1 MMFFDAARSWRG
13 ATILVILC
21 GSLTSCAAFSP
32 APILTSDEK
41 KALSTNLNE
50 KYKAYQ
56 DCMASESDRFS
67 HITSAPPSDIAR
79 GAQAGCEA
87 AFRSYHQAVTK
98 QFTAF
103 VSSASQAKARSR
115 ADEHANEAKDRTW
128 GHVIQR
134 VLIQR
139 Q

>member
-1 MMFFDAARSWRG
+1 MIFFNAARWRS
-13 ATILVILC
+13 ATIVVALC
-21 GSLTSCAAFSP
+21 GSLASCAALSP
-32 APILTSDEK
+32 APNLTADEK
-41 KALSTNLNE
+41 KALSANLNE

-56 DCMASESDRFS
+56 DCMVGESDRFS
-67 HITSAPPSDIAR
+67 HISSAPPSDIAK

-87 AFRSYHQAVTK
+87 AFRNYHKAVTK

-103 VSSASQAKARSR
+103 VSSAGQAEALSR
-115 ADEHANEAKDRTW
+115 ADQHASDAKDRTW

>member
-1 MMFFDAARSWRG
+1 MIFFDAARWRG
-13 ATILVILC
+13 ATIVVALC
-21 GSLTSCAAFSP
+21 GSLASCAALSP
-32 APILTSDEK
+32 APNLTSDEK
-41 KALSTNLNE
+41 KALSTSLNE
-50 KYKAYQ
+50 KYQAYQ

-67 HITSAPPSDIAR
+67 HITSASPSDIAK

-87 AFRSYHQAVTK
+87 AFKSYQKAVTK

-103 VSSASQAKARSR
+103 VSSAGQAEAQSR
-115 ADEHANEAKDRTW
+115 ADQHASDAKDHIW

>member
-1 MMFFDAARSWRG
+1 MIFFDAARWRN
-13 ATILVILC
+13 ATMVVALC
-21 GSLTSCAAFSP
+21 GSLAGCAAFSP
-32 APILTSDEK
+32 APNLTPDEK
-41 KALSTNLNE
+41 KALANTLNE

-56 DCMASESDRFS
+56 DCMTNESDRFS
-67 HITSAPPSDIAR
+67 HISSAPPSDIAK

-103 VSSASQAKARSR
+103 VSSAGQAEARSR
-115 ADEHANEAKDRTW
+115 ADQHASDAKDRTW

-134 VLIQR
+134 ILIQR

>member
-1 MMFFDAARSWRG
+1 MIFFDAARWRG
-13 ATILVILC
+13 ATIAVVLC
-21 GSLTSCAAFSP
+21 GLLASCAALSP
-32 APILTSDEK
+32 TPNLTADEK
-41 KALSTNLNE
+41 KALSASLSE

-67 HITSAPPSDIAR
+67 HITSAPPSDIAK
-79 GAQAGCEA
+79 GAQAGCEVT
-87 AFRSYHQAVTK
+87 FRDYQQAVTK
-98 QFTAF
+98 LFTAF
-103 VSSASQAKARSR
+103 VSSAGQAEARSR
-115 ADEHANEAKDRTW
+115 ADQHASDAKDRTW

>member
-1 MMFFDAARSWRG
+1 MIFFDAARWRG
-13 ATILVILC
+13 ATIVVALC
-21 GSLTSCAAFSP
+21 GSLASCAALSP
-32 APILTSDEK
+32 APNLTSDEK
-41 KALSTNLNE
+41 KALSTSLNE
-50 KYKAYQ
+50 KYQAYQ

-67 HITSAPPSDIAR
+67 HITSAPPSDIAQ

-103 VSSASQAKARSR
+103 VSSAGQAEARSR
-115 ADEHANEAKDRTW
+115 ADQHASDAKDRIW

>member
-1 MMFFDAARSWRG
+1 MTFFNAARWRG
-13 ATILVILC
+13 ATIAVALC
-21 GSLTSCAAFSP
+21 GSLVGCAALSP
-32 APILTSDEK
+32 APNLTPDEK
-41 KALSTNLNE
+41 KALSSNLNQ

-56 DCMASESDRFS
+56 DCMVSESDRFS
-67 HITSAPPSDIAR
+67 HITSAPPSDIAK

-87 AFRSYHQAVTK
+87 AFRGYHQAVTK

-103 VSSASQAKARSR
+103 VSSSSQAEAQSR
-115 ADEHANEAKDRTW
+115 ADQHASDAKDRTW